1 MKALVL
7 TLNKPATEALGSY
20 TRLRVLTKR
29 RGGKVHVALRPSYR
43 VAGKN
48 LMTRLEKAEDGT
60 STAVLSE
67 QILIDVTA
75 LVPLT
80 AGTTFTLN
88 DIGYGWFTLTE
99 TDSAEGA
106 LVTVSEAPEA
116 AVATET
122 AEATAAV
129 EAAQEAA
136 EGKVVT
142 TKKTTKKTETQE

>member
-7 TLNKPATEALGSY
+7 TLNKPATEALGTY

-60 STAVLSE
+60 STAVLSD
-67 QILIDVTA
+67 QILVDVTA

-106 LVTVSEAPEA
+106 LVTLSEAPEA
-116 AVATET
+116 KAT
-122 AEATAAV
+122 AETAAV

-142 TKKTTKKTETQE
+142 TKKTTKKNETQE